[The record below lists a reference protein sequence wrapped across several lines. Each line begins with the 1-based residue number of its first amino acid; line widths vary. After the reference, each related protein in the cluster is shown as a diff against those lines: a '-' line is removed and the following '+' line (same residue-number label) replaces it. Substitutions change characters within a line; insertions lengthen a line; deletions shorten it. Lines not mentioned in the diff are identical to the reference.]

1 MYLQPGHIFEGR
13 YQIKGELGRGG
24 FGTVYLAWQVNM
36 DRHVAIKTLNLEESG
51 QALASARERF
61 MREVRIIS
69 KLRHPN
75 TVTIHDFGESSMGM
89 VYMVL
94 EYIEGDTLK
103 EVLNQDGSLDQQR
116 AISITTQI
124 AKSLSEAHRHSIV
137 HRDLKPANIMLTTMG
152 NDVDFVKVLDF
163 GVAHLKDNSPDL
175 TNAGINS
182 EEERELIGTPRYM
195 SPEQVRGLQLTGSS
209 DVYSL
214 GLMLYEML
222 AGEPAVRGDSTIA
235 LITQQVS
242 PEPLQLPFLP
252 RLNPSL
258 QRIIRKATQKNLQ
271 ERYHTVDVLTQEL
284 EQALID
290 IRQAQTN
297 PFLQFNSAAMASI
310 SSYDSMSSGSIDYI
324 QSGPSLFGAHAGGL
338 AEETEPFQL
347 NRNGYAPPTPAP
359 IQSPAQTD
367 PFAGQLE
374 RGAMHMGTQ
383 GGRSAFDAALA
394 LEATPPPQS
403 YSNDWASSSSAPMA
417 SSASWSSPHPPL
429 SAMNSNS
436 SPPPPNSWTKI
447 INANDL
453 DDGQNIDQGYNRVDP
468 QLASSLGA
476 DLPPPPDEMNNP
488 FAVEPKLEL
497 EPEPRHTRR
506 TSAIPLATG
515 GPAKGSAGGMM
526 FQLVLT
532 LLTIG
537 ALLAGY
543 YLIFVVIGAALEK
556 VVDGPIRLFAALI
569 AGIMVPLVP
578 LVAEGGKR
586 ERKDVP
592 YRGMMRFRR
601 ALVVGIAGSFAS
613 FIIVCG
619 IFPKQVVGQLRSN
632 PNWFMGGHTTPSQET
647 PMQTKNREASLKIAA
662 LVESTTVK
670 AGLMNPQDVPKTVPV
685 AQPNRSAV
693 PAASTKEGTADAAET
708 TPDKPPTTDTA
719 KPTPPAAKLTTPP
732 PTRPIVNP
740 TLGRRPPAAT
750 RPSNPL
756 LSKRH
761 KKDSPKTADES
772 DTSKK
777 SSKKRKT
784 TPDAK
789 VQDKDYV
796 KW

>member
-51 QALASARERF
+51 QSLASARERF

-152 NDVDFVKVLDF
+152 NDADFVKVLDF

-175 TNAGINS
+175 TNAGINN
-182 EEERELIGTPRYM
+182 EDERELIGTPRYM
-195 SPEQVRGLQLTGSS
+195 SPEQVRGLQLTGAS

-222 AGEPAVRGDSTIA
+222 AGEPAVRGESTIA

-242 PEPLQLPFLP
+242 PEPLQLPFLT
-252 RLNPSL
+252 RLHPSL
-258 QRIIRKATQKNLQ
+258 QRIIRKATQKPLQ

-290 IRQAQTN
+290 VRQAQTN
-297 PFLQFNSAAMASI
+297 PFLQFNSAAMASV
-310 SSYDSMSSGSIDYI
+310 SSFDSLSSGSIDYI
-324 QSGPSLFGAHAGGL
+324 QSGPSLFGAHAPGL

-347 NRNGYAPPTPAP
+347 NRNGYTPSPTP
-359 IQSPAQTD
+359 IQTTAHTG
-367 PFAGQLE
+367 PFSGQPDLRGMHAG
-374 RGAMHMGTQ
+374 AQ
-383 GGRSAFDAALA
+383 GGRAAFDASLA
-394 LEATPPPQS
+394 LEATPPPQR
-403 YSNDWASSSSAPMA
+403 YSSDWSAAAAPMA
-417 SSASWSSPHPPL
+417 SSASWSSPNPPL

-447 INANDL
+447 INANEL
-453 DDGQNIDQGYNRVDP
+453 DDSPSIDQGYNRVDP

-476 DLPPPPDEMNNP
+476 DLPPPPDAMDNP

-497 EPEPRHTRR
+497 EPESRHTRR
-506 TSAIPLATG
+506 TSAIPLAG
-515 GPAKGSAGGMM
+515 SPVAKGSAGGLV
-526 FQLVLT
+526 FQLALT
-532 LLTIG
+532 LITIG

-632 PNWFMGGHTTPSQET
+632 PNWFMGGHTTPGQET
-647 PMQTKNREASLKIAA
+647 PMQAKNREASLKIASM
-662 LVESTTVK
+662 VESTTVK
-670 AGLMNPQDVPKTVPV
+670 AGLMAPQEVPRPIPT

-693 PAASTKEGTADAAET
+693 PTEEAAKQDAKAPKETEDTGAKEEAKTA
-708 TPDKPPTTDTA
+708 
-719 KPTPPAAKLTTPP
+719 PPAAKLTTPP
-732 PTRPIVNP
+732 PTRTVVNP
-740 TLGRRPPAAT
+740 ALSRRPPAAT

-756 LSKRH
+756 LNKRD
-761 KKDSPKTADES
+761 KKDSAPTA
-772 DTSKK
+772 K
-777 SSKKRKT
+777 STKSE
-784 TPDAK
+784 DDSE
-789 VQDKDYV
+789 VGS
-796 KW
+796 